1 MSEERGRQTRPAK
14 PGGRPGR
21 RRPRGAKSSGNRPF
35 AQAARQPANAPAP
48 PTGPADLLL
57 KRLLYRDGLVL
68 IIDKP
73 AGLPV
78 HAGPGGGD
86 NVEQYLDALR
96 FGLPRL
102 PALAHRLD
110 RDTSGCLVLGRH
122 HKALRKLG
130 LLFSAGKV
138 DKTYW
143 AIVEGH
149 PPAEIGTIDLPLLKQ
164 TLQKGWRIIVA
175 PEGQRSV
182 TDYRVLG
189 KTETMSWLELKPHTG
204 RTHQIRV
211 HCAEI
216 GCPLVGDPAYGPN
229 TARYRA
235 EGVPL
240 HLLARSIALPLYP
253 KRAPI
258 GATAMPPTH
267 MLAALKQCGYRPEAD
282 TAATPVVTGSA
293 VDVSTED
300 QD

>member
-1 MSEERGRQTRPAK
+1 MTPRPRRPAAKAATGRQTDHPSAD
-14 PGGRPGR
+14 GGRSGR
-21 RRPRGAKSSGNRPF
+21 PKQRDQRR
-35 AQAARQPANAPAP
+35 ANHKQSDHKPAP
-48 PTGPADLLL
+48 VSPSDHDLLL
-57 KRLLYRDGLVL
+57 DRLLYRDGLVL

-78 HAGPGGGD
+78 HAGPGGGA

-96 FGLPRL
+96 FGLPAV

-130 LLFSAGKV
+130 LLFSSGQV

-143 AIVEGH
+143 AIVEGT
-149 PPAEIGTIDLPLLKQ
+149 PQEASGTIDLPLKKLTQ
-164 TLQKGWRIIVA
+164 QKGWRMVVA
-175 PEGQRSV
+175 PDGQSSV

-189 KTETMSWLELKPHTG
+189 RAGAVSWLELKPRTG

-229 TARYRA
+229 AQRNRTDNI
-235 EGVPL
+235 PL
-240 HLLARSIALPLYP
+240 HLLARAIRLPLYP
-253 KRAPI
+253 KREPI
-258 GATAMPPTH
+258 GALATPPTH
-267 MLAALKQCGYRPEAD
+267 MLAALAQCGYVDPPPTD
-282 TAATPVVTGSA
+282 SSIAAPDASSSEPG
-293 VDVSTED
+293 
-300 QD
+300 